1 MKRVNERA
9 AGGEDPRRVTY
20 FPNCLFLS
28 LTFILQTE
36 IIGERR
42 PTVLVLVLV
51 LVIVLSLS
59 PQPEQVNLCISSEE
73 TAAKS
78 SGSCCGSEDPREE
91 EQWQLQCPCAP

>member
-20 FPNCLFLS
+20 FPNFLFLS

-42 PTVLVLVLV
+42 PTVLVIVL
-51 LVIVLSLS
+51 VLSLS

>member
-20 FPNCLFLS
+20 FPNCPFLS

-42 PTVLVLVLV
+42 PTVLVIVL
-51 LVIVLSLS
+51 VLSLS